1 MNLLQQGIEMK
12 GSKVVSGRSRGRR
25 LGIPTINIDLSCVSK
40 EMKHGIY
47 ACWIRFNGKQ
57 HMGSIHYGLRPVFN
71 DSETFEVHVLDTLIE
86 VPPACV
92 DIRIVG
98 RIRDIRNFDSPEAL
112 KSAIA
117 TDVEATRAM
126 LHQHEK
132 APEEHH
138 P

>member
-1 MNLLQQGIEMK
+1 MNLLQQTIVMK

-25 LGIPTINIDLSCVSK
+25 LGIPTINIDLSCVPK
-40 EMKHGIY
+40 ELKHGIY
-47 ACWIRFNGKQ
+47 ACWIWLNGKK

-86 VPPACV
+86 VAPACV
-92 DIRIVG
+92 DILIVS
-98 RIRDIRNFDSPEAL
+98 RIRDIRNFDGPEGL

-117 TDVEATRAM
+117 ADIQATRAM
-126 LHQHEK
+126 LQKHEK
-132 APEEHH
+132 ASEEHH